1 MYQKARGGGESWRAL
16 GLRTITS
23 NSSALRLNFGREGQ
37 CIISSYNCPILASE
51 PKHAGDKR
59 RCSED
64 RSTIWPTVR
73 GEGIMYHDV
82 LVCQSCHNRAPQ
94 TGSWNNR
101 NLLIPSYGGWGRFLL
116 RSVREGLFQGILSG
130 LQMTMFS
137 LRLLTRSSFCVCLS
151 LCANFSF
158 SQGYQSY
165 WIGTQQIT
173 SF

>member
-1 MYQKARGGGESWRAL
+1 MIRDNKCLLFWTAKLGGNLLHSNRPLIQLAFIFSTCQQREALLSNPKWRYNT
-16 GLRTITS
+16 GW
-23 NSSALRLNFGREGQ
+23 GR
-37 CIISSYNCPILASE
+37 
-51 PKHAGDKR
+51 KR
-59 RCSED
+59 QGW
-64 RSTIWPTVR
+64 STIWPTVR
-73 GEGIMYHDV
+73 GEGIMCHDV

-94 TGSWNNR
+94 TG

-130 LQMTMFS
+130 LQMTVFS